1 MKNEIF
7 VLDFSNRIR
16 GTTTGWIE
24 NDIFGQQLQA
34 TVISYKQSLW
44 NFTSSNMLKQA
55 QLNDTLVS
63 SSAITVTCS
72 RDQRFHQ
79 RLQAAETQLTTDV
92 WTWNRILT
100 FDVL

>member
-1 MKNEIF
+1 M
-7 VLDFSNRIR
+7 NRKYFWPAA
-16 GTTTGWIE
+16 TSE
-24 NDIFGQQLQA
+24 CYQLQA
-34 TVISYKQSLW
+34 VPLKLYK
-44 NFTSSNMLKQA
+44 FEHA

-92 WTWNRILT
+92 
-100 FDVL
+100 